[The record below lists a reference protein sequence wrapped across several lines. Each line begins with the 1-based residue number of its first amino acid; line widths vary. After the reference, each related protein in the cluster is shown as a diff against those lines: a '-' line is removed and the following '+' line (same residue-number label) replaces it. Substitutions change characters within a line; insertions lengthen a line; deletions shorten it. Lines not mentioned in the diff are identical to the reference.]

1 MLTRRDAKHKRMF
14 DIERW
19 QEIFETIGKNKLRT
33 FLTGLSVASGIFIL
47 VILLGFSS
55 GIQKGVKSQFERDAT
70 NRVSVRTRVT
80 TKSYKGLNPGRYIQL
95 RNADFTEI
103 SNKYENELEYKTAI
117 YNMWGSQ
124 VSYNGETGN
133 YRLEGASPD
142 QQWIENATLVD
153 GRFLSQDD
161 MDETRKVA
169 IIGNI
174 IKKDLFKGE
183 DPIGEIISIFGVN
196 FKVVGVYSDPG
207 GDREEGRVFVP
218 LPTSQIAF
226 NGGDR
231 VRSLAY
237 TVKMSDDFDEAVA
250 LSAVLSE
257 SMEQDI
263 KAKYS
268 VHPDDRS
275 AVRVDNTLEEAKK
288 IYSLIAVIRN
298 VFWFIGIFTI
308 IAGVVGV
315 SNIMLIIVKERTKEI
330 GIRKAIGALPSSIIA
345 LILQEAIF
353 ITAVAGFIGLFLGVG
368 LLQIVSPLVDNDFI
382 KSPQVDFNT
391 AITTVFILIGAGAV
405 AGYIPAR
412 RAAKIKPIDALRDD

>member
-1 MLTRRDAKHKRMF
+1 MF

-70 NRVSVRTRVT
+70 NRVSVRTRTT

-95 RNADFTEI
+95 RNSDFTEI
-103 SNKYENELEYKTAI
+103 NNKYDNELEYKTAI

-124 VSYNGETGN
+124 VTYNGETGN
-133 YRLEGASPD
+133 YRLEGANPD

-174 IKKDLFKGE
+174 IKKDLFKGK

-250 LSAVLSE
+250 LSAALSE

-268 VHPDDRS
+268 VHPEDRS

-330 GIRKAIGALPSSIIA
+330 GVRKAIGALPSSIIA

-368 LLQIVSPLVDNDFI
+368 LLQLISPMVDNDFI

-391 AITTVFILIGAGAV
+391 AITTVFILIAAGAL

-412 RAAKIKPIDALRDD
+412 RAARIKPIDALRDD

>member
-1 MLTRRDAKHKRMF
+1 MF
-14 DIERW
+14 DLERW

-55 GIQKGVKSQFERDAT
+55 GIQKGVKTQFEQDAT
-70 NRVSVRTRVT
+70 NQISIWTRTT
-80 TKSYKGLNPGRYIQL
+80 TKSYKGLNPGRFIQM
-95 RNADFTEI
+95 RNGDFEAI
-103 SNKYENELEYKTAI
+103 NNKYEEELEYKTAI

-124 VSYNGETGN
+124 VTYKGETGN
-133 YRLEGASPD
+133 YRLEGANPD
-142 QQWIENATLVD
+142 QQFIENASLTS
-153 GRFLSQDD
+153 GRFISQDD
-161 MDETRKVA
+161 MDESRKIAVIGY
-169 IIGNI
+169 IIQ
-174 IKKDLFKGE
+174 KDLFKGK

-196 FKVVGVYSDPG
+196 FKVVGVYTDPG
-207 GDREEGRVFVP
+207 GEREEGRVFVP
-218 LPTSQIAF
+218 LPTAQIAF
-226 NGGDR
+226 AAGDR

-237 TVKMSDDFDEAVA
+237 TVKMAENFDEAVA
-250 LSAVLSE
+250 QSMAISE
-257 SMEQDI
+257 NIEQDI
-263 KAKYS
+263 KARHI
-268 VHPDDRS
+268 VAPDDRS
-275 AVRVDNTLEEAKK
+275 AVNVNNTLEEAKK
-288 IYSLIAVIRN
+288 IYSLIAVIRS

-353 ITAVAGFIGLFLGVG
+353 ITAVAGFIGLFAGVA
-368 LLQIVSPLVDNDFI
+368 LLQLVSPLVDNDFI

-391 AITTVFILIGAGAV
+391 ALTTVVILIVAGAV

-412 RAAKIKPIDALRDD
+412 RAAHIKPIDALRDE

>member
-1 MLTRRDAKHKRMF
+1 MF

-70 NRVSVRTRVT
+70 NRVSVRTRTT
-80 TKSYKGLNPGRYIQL
+80 TKSYKGLNPGRFIQL
-95 RNADFTEI
+95 RNSDFTEI
-103 SNKYENELEYKTAI
+103 NNKYDNELEYKTAI

-124 VSYNGETGN
+124 VTYNGETGN
-133 YRLEGASPD
+133 YRLEGANPD

-174 IKKDLFKGE
+174 IKKDLFKGK

-250 LSAVLSE
+250 LSAALSE

-268 VHPDDRS
+268 VHPEDRS

-298 VFWFIGIFTI
+298 VFWFIGIGTI
-308 IAGVVGV
+308 IAGIVGV
-315 SNIMLIIVKERTKEI
+315 GNIMLIIVKERTKEI
-330 GIRKAIGALPSSIIA
+330 GIRKALGALPMSIVSM
-345 LILQEAIF
+345 ILQEAIF
-353 ITAVAGFIGLFLGVG
+353 VTMFSGLFGLIAGLALVEIAGPYVETDFIKYPQVDFNVALTTVFLLVFAGAVAGFI
-368 LLQIVSPLVDNDFI
+368 
-382 KSPQVDFNT
+382 
-391 AITTVFILIGAGAV
+391 
-405 AGYIPAR
+405 PAY
-412 RAAKIKPIDALRDD
+412 RAAKIKPIVALRDE